1 MLPEKLRA
9 LFRGAGPDPATG
21 ELVRG
26 RRLSPQGIEET
37 ATRGSRGLE
46 QFFVGIRGE
55 TGLNLLDLGGA
66 NQDNINFIT
75 NLGHR
80 LYSEDF
86 LRTLR
91 DTFGSEDPNEQSNS
105 GQIEHFLDQNLEY
118 PTEHFDA
125 VLVWDVL
132 EYLGPALLAATV
144 ERLHNVLRPGG
155 HLLAFFHADERPSYV
170 PYYAFRIREMNQLQV
185 AQRGS
190 RQPAQCFNNRSLE
203 RMFQRFASVK
213 FFLTREHL
221 REILVRR

>member
-9 LFRGAGPDPATG
+9 LFRGANHETATG
-21 ELVRG
+21 ESARA
-26 RRLSPQGIEET
+26 RRSTPEGKEEIL
-37 ATRGSRGLE
+37 TRGSRGLE
-46 QFFVGIRGE
+46 QFFTSIRDQ
-55 TGLNLLDLGGA
+55 TGLTLLDLGGA

-91 DTFGSEDPNEQSNS
+91 DTFGSEDPNDQGNS
-105 GQIEHFLDQNLEY
+105 GQIEHFLNQNLEY
-118 PTEHFDA
+118 PDQQFDA

-144 ERLHNVLRPGG
+144 ERLHSVIRPGG
-155 HLLAFFHADERPSYV
+155 YLLAFFHADERLSYV
-170 PYYAFRIREMNQLQV
+170 PYYNFRIRDINQLQV
-185 AQRGS
+185 SQRGS
-190 RQPAQCFNNRSLE
+190 RQPAHLFNNRSLE
-203 RMFQRFASVK
+203 KLFQRFESVK

-221 REILVRR
+221 REIIVRR